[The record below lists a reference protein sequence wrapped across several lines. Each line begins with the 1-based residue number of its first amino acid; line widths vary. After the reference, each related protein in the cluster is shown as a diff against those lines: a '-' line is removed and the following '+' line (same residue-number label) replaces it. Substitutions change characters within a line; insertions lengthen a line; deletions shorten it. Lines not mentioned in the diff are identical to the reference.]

1 MSRSSRHVSRDSSF
15 FQLKLAAEAFMEGD
29 DVSIDAERSQ
39 VSLSKIFSWYRE
51 DFGEN
56 NDEVKDRTRHC
67 FQTLGHSD
75 PLMPG
80 VT

>member
-1 MSRSSRHVSRDSSF
+1 
-15 FQLKLAAEAFMEGD
+15 MEGD